1 MQPIGAEEFSA
12 LMAPLAPFEPAPC
25 LAAGVSGGADSLCL
39 ALLAAA
45 WARARGGSLLALI
58 VDHGLRPESA
68 AEALATQTRLAGRGI
83 PSRILTLVG
92 LRHGPALAERAR
104 AARYQALASACAAEG
119 ILHLLLGHHA
129 ADQAETVLIRALG
142 GSAAAGMAGMA
153 ALVETGTLRL
163 LRPLLPVPP
172 GRLRAT
178 LRAAGTEW
186 VEDPSNTDP
195 RPLRSRIRLL
205 RADRDGTGAAT
216 AALVGAAGAS
226 GRARAAREDA
236 AAAFLAAH
244 VTLRPEGF
252 ALLADGPVP
261 VDVFAALVRA
271 IAGREHAPASAQVA
285 LLAAMPRPA
294 TLAGVRLLPAGR
306 LGPGLLMVR
315 EAAAMAAPVPAIPG
329 AVWDGRFRIVAGVAR
344 ESTAGMTLGAMTLGA
359 LGADAARL
367 RRCSPLPA
375 SVLRTLPALRLGDTL
390 VTVPHLAY
398 RDASASISVEL
409 AFDPPRPIAG
419 AAFATGQGCAATRG
433 YLY

>member
-1 MQPIGAEEFSA
+1 MTPIGAEAFSA
-12 LMAPLAPFEPAPC
+12 LMAPLGPFESAPR

-39 ALLAAA
+39 ALLADA

-68 AEALATQTRLAGRGI
+68 AEALATQTRLAGCAI
-83 PSRILTLVG
+83 PSRILTLAD
-92 LRHGPALAERAR
+92 LEHGPALAERAR
-104 AARYQALASACAAEG
+104 AARYRALASACAAEG

-153 ALVETGTLRL
+153 ALAETGTLRL

-172 GRLRAT
+172 GRLRTT
-178 LRAAGTEW
+178 LRAAGIGW
-186 VEDPSNTDP
+186 VEDPSNSDP

-216 AALVGAAGAS
+216 AGL
-226 GRARAAREDA
+226 ARAAAASGSARAVREEA
-236 AAAFLAAH
+236 AAAFLAAR

-261 VDVFAALVRA
+261 ADVFAALARA
-271 IAGREHAPASAQVA
+271 IAGRSYAPASAQVA
-285 LLAAMPRPA
+285 QLAAMPRPA

-315 EAAAMAAPVPAIPG
+315 EAAAMAAPVPAAPG
-329 AVWDGRFRIVAGVAR
+329 AIWDGRFRLVPGTAPEAIAG
-344 ESTAGMTLGAMTLGA
+344 MTLGA

-375 SVLRTLPALRLGDTL
+375 AVLRTLPALRLGDTL

-398 RDASASISVEL
+398 RDVSAIVSVEFV
-409 AFDPPRPIAG
+409 FDPPRPVAG
-419 AAFATGQGCAATRG
+419 AAFATGQGCAAGGG

>member
-216 AALVGAAGAS
+216 AALVRAAAAS

-271 IAGREHAPASAQVA
+271 IAGRAYAPAAAQVA

-315 EAAAMAAPVPAIPG
+315 EEAAMAAPVPAIPG
-329 AVWDGRFRIVAGVAR
+329 AVWDGRFRIVAADAAR
-344 ESTAGMTLGAMTLGA
+344 GLTAGMILGA

-375 SVLRTLPALRLGDTL
+375 CVLRALPALRLGDTL

-398 RDASASISVEL
+398 RERSASVSVAL
-409 AFDPPRPIAG
+409 AFDPPRPVAG
-419 AAFATGQGCAATRG
+419 AAFATGRGCAAAGG